1 VKVVVRPA
9 EPVELDVVGAQTLEA
24 YAEYQSS
31 FPPEYWTDY
40 TVELADARRRAES
53 GTVFVATVDGK
64 PIGSATVH
72 WDTAEPE
79 TLYLKMVAVVPAG
92 RGAGAGPA
100 IMDAVFEHARA
111 EGARVLKWNTVSFMT
126 AARKL
131 YSRLGYEPEQ
141 ADVLG
146 EDFTL
151 FTYRARIEESGSAA
165 GRPQ

>member
-1 VKVVVRPA
+1 LVVRPA
-9 EPVELDVVGAQTLEA
+9 NADELDGIGAQTLEA
-24 YAEYQSS
+24 YAEYESS
-31 FPPEYWTDY
+31 FPPEYWADY
-40 TVELADARRRAES
+40 TVELADARKRADV
-53 GTVFVATVDGK
+53 GMVFLATLDSE
-64 PIGSATVH
+64 PIGSATVQ

-131 YSRLGYEPEQ
+131 YSRLGFEPEQ

-151 FTYRARIEESGSAA
+151 YTYRVPLQDKEDV
-165 GRPQ
+165 

>member
-1 VKVVVRPA
+1 VAEVVVRPA
-9 EPVELDVVGAQTLEA
+9 TPDSLDGVGAQTLEA
-24 YAEYQSS
+24 YAEYESN

-40 TVELADARRRAES
+40 AIELADARKRAEA
-53 GTVFVATVDGK
+53 GTVFVATLDGE
-64 PIGSATVH
+64 PIGSATVQ
-72 WDTAEPE
+72 WDTVEPD

-100 IMDAVFEHARA
+100 IMAAVFEHARA
-111 EGARVLKWNTVSFMT
+111 ESARVLKWNTVSFMT

-131 YSRLGYEPEQ
+131 YSRLGFEPEQ

-151 FTYRARIEESGSAA
+151 YTYRVPLQDKEEV
-165 GRPQ
+165 